1 MAFFARVVQ
10 TGAIWLTAVMTL
22 IAGSPHFDCRCP
34 NGNVKPFCLALL
46 SGKTGCCCEGSCCS
60 ASSGDDGEALAAHA
74 SLSATVAKKTCCC
87 CKAHQENARDE
98 SQTDA
103 RLGKAGCQKIL
114 AEAAAAVAEP
124 AVKAPEQA
132 LTTHLFVP
140 APELV
145 MGQDGFGV
153 SDCLY
158 ASHYHWPP
166 PTDLVTVL
174 QRFLI

>member
-1 MAFFARVVQ
+1 MLFPCRAGQ

-22 IAGSPHFDCRCP
+22 VAGSPHFDCRCP

-87 CKAHQENARDE
+87 EAHQENTRDA

-103 RLGKAGCQKIL
+103 RLGKAGCQKTL
-114 AEAAAAVAEP
+114 AKAAAAVAEP
-124 AVKAPEQA
+124 AVKAPVQD
-132 LTTHLFVP
+132 LTVHLFVP
-140 APELV
+140 APEPV
-145 MGQDGFGV
+145 TGQDGFGAC
-153 SDCLY
+153 DCLFAY
-158 ASHYHWPP
+158 RYHWPP